1 MKKNLLYWVLWGVLL
16 LAGCWSSLTVV
27 EYNDSFIKVVNDC
40 LSATQPFWDEFE
52 WWNTDLA
59 TLQDDIQICKKAWKD
74 ASNLWNFDWDSSL
87 KEAVINFLWTYTDYL
102 EKFTETSP
110 YRNID
115 NISTEDEDYYR
126 NLRQELA
133 SLENDLNAQMSSLQE
148 VQESFAAKHGLK
160 LQ

>member
-1 MKKNLLYWVLWGVLL
+1 MKKGLLYSA
-16 LAGCWSSLTVV
+16 LAWFLFLAWCGSSMTVV
-27 EYNDSFIKVVNDC
+27 EYNDSFIAVVNDC
-40 LSATQPFWDEFE
+40 LNVTQPFWDEFE

-59 TLQDDIQICKKAWKD
+59 MLQDDIQICKNAGKD
-74 ASNLWNFDWDSSL
+74 ASSLWNFDWDSSL
-87 KEAVINFLWTYTDYL
+87 KDAVVNFLWTYTDYL

-115 NISTEDEDYYR
+115 DISTEDEEDYR
-126 NLRQELA
+126 TLRQELA
-133 SLENDLNAQMSSLQE
+133 NLEDDLNKQMSSLQE